1 MRKKM
6 PNKSY
11 GFVLAALILFSGPIF
26 AEVETTSS
34 IRGFVNVPG
43 AQVTIEHE
51 PTGTTKTR
59 TANEDGLFFV
69 SDLLIGGP
77 YRITASASGYQTQT
91 DSGLYLVLDKTAAV
105 DISLI
110 SNDMEEIGVT
120 ASASSG
126 TIRMGGGISFGEDAI
141 AGVPT
146 VNRSIADYAKFDP
159 RVSINTENSK
169 NSSITVM
176 GAHERFND
184 FSVDGVSFNDPF
196 GLNDNGFGSMRNPI
210 SMEFVDQISVD
221 ITPYDVSR
229 GNTTGGSIA
238 TVTKS
243 GSNEFHGSVFF
254 IERDEDDVGDLFGQ
268 DFAKFSEE
276 TKGFTFS
283 GPIVEDKLF
292 FFVGYEEFESG
303 LPALYG
309 AADSDAPIKAD
320 VATEADIAEIA
331 RISKD
336 RYGFDPGQFSL
347 FTAPETGEKT
357 ILKLNANINDIHRAV
372 FLYQK
377 DEDSLPAGGYN
388 RFSKNWVYYAP
399 EIERNSITLYSDWND
414 RLSTKIRYSTYDYL
428 SDPSS
433 PGGTFPEMF
442 IEVSDG
448 RASDFIRLGG
458 ERYRAAN
465 KVDTQSDYLSF
476 KVTYDMGNHVISA
489 GLDYEET
496 SFYNLFMA
504 RYNGEVAFDSIAD
517 FEAGEYSYLRAHVP
531 QGGILDVDPVA
542 AVFDLEKTT
551 LYVGDKIYMGDLT
564 LNVGLRYD
572 QVETP
577 DAPRENPRF
586 VQRNGF
592 SNSQRFDMKVLQPRI
607 GFNYDASESL
617 FGNIDRVISAEIRGG
632 YGLFMGR
639 IPNVWY
645 GNAYSRSG
653 GASDYWSSSGYAWDD
668 RLRSYQ
674 RQPGHPTGT
683 IGRIPAGDPT
693 FFWINSPD
701 SAYMIPTSPY
711 YNDAQTLDPDFE
723 APSSWRGNIAL
734 DITTERG
741 YELTLEYNKDSTHK
755 GVFYKE
761 LGLELE
767 GYLADGRGH
776 YSHGP
781 GDYFMTNTDLGGAEA
796 WSFSIKKSYDNGL
809 SYFASWASVD
819 AEDVYA
825 LTSSQAESSYGY
837 TQRWDGENVPAA
849 RSSFMTSRK
858 IIAGLEYRKNFFG
871 DNETRISMIY
881 LRKSGEPY
889 SITFDESRYKPTI
902 GCGTP
907 TASRCYS
914 KFYDDYTLAYIPS
927 GVDDPNVV
935 WQGFGSVTAAQTA
948 IDVMNHVN
956 NGPLAQYKGTYAPR
970 NAFTNPGYSRLDLRI
985 TQELPGPMDN
995 HKFIFYLDI
1004 LNVLNLLD
1012 EDEGHVYEY
1021 NFNNSR
1027 QIFTSG
1033 ADADGRF
1040 IITGVDPDDSL
1051 FIQDD
1056 SGQSRW
1062 QVQMGLKYQF

>member
-6 PNKSY
+6 PRKLY
-11 GFVLAALILFSGPIF
+11 AFVLSALFAFSTSSF
-26 AEVETTSS
+26 AEVGTTSS
-34 IRGFVNVPG
+34 IRGVVNVSG
-43 AQVTIEHE
+43 AEVTVTHV

-69 SDLLIGGP
+69 SDLLVGGP
-77 YRITASASGYQTQT
+77 YEITASASGYQTQSE
-91 DSGLYLVLDKTAAV
+91 SGLFLVLNKTAAI
-105 DISLI
+105 DISLV

-126 TIRMGGGISFGEDAI
+126 TIRMGAGISLGEDAI

-146 VNRSIADYAKFDP
+146 INRSIADYAKFDP

-243 GSNEFHGSVFF
+243 GTNEFHGSVFF
-254 IERDEDDVGDLFGQ
+254 IERDEGDVGELFGQ
-268 DFAKFSEE
+268 DFAEFSEE

-283 GPIVEDKLF
+283 GPIIEDKLF
-292 FFVGYEEFESG
+292 FFVGYEDFESG

-309 AADSDAPIKAD
+309 AADSNMPNKAGE
-320 VATEADIAEIA
+320 ATEADIARIA
-331 RISKD
+331 QITKD
-336 RYGFDPGQFSL
+336 RYGFDPGQFTG

-357 ILKLNANINDIHRAV
+357 ILKLNANINETHRAV

-388 RFSKNWVYYAP
+388 RFSSNWVYYAP
-399 EIERNSITLYSDWND
+399 ETDRTSLTLYSDWND
-414 RLSTKIRYSTYDYL
+414 RLSTKIRYTNYQYF
-428 SDPSS
+428 SDPYS
-433 PGGTFPEMF
+433 PGLTFPEMTV
-442 IEVSDG
+442 EVG
-448 RASDFIRLGG
+448 RDAIRLGG

-465 KVDTQSDYLSF
+465 MVETESDYFAF
-476 KVTYDMGNHVISA
+476 KATYDMGNHVISA
-489 GLDYEET
+489 GIDYEET
-496 SFYNLFMA
+496 NFYNLFIS
-504 RYNGEVAFDSIAD
+504 RYNGEVVFDSID
-517 FEAGEYSYLRAHVP
+517 DYEAGEYSYLRFHVP
-531 QGGILDVDPVA
+531 QTGILNVDDVA
-542 AVFDLEKTT
+542 ARFDLEKTT
-551 LYVGDKIYMGDLT
+551 LYIQDKIYMGNLT
-564 LNVGLRYD
+564 LDVGVRLD
-572 QVETP
+572 DVSTP
-577 DAPRENPRF
+577 QAPLLNQKF
-586 VQRNGF
+586 LARNGF
-592 SNSQRFDMKVLQPRI
+592 GNDVAFDMSVVQPRI

-645 GNAYSRSG
+645 SNAYTRSG
-653 GASDYWSSSGYAWDD
+653 GLSDYLRVYGWDD
-668 RLRSYQ
+668 DLPSFRC
-674 RQPGHPTGT
+674 GGT
-683 IGRIPAGDPT
+683 VGKMPAGDPT
-693 FFWINSPD
+693 FFWMGD
-701 SAYMIPTSPY
+701 SSNYCIPSSPY
-711 YNDAQTLDPDFE
+711 FNDAQVTDPNFE

-734 DITTERG
+734 DITTENG

-755 GVFYKE
+755 GVFYQE

-781 GDYFMTNTDLGGAEA
+781 GDYMLTNTDEGGAEA
-796 WSFSIKKSYDNGL
+796 WSASIRKSYDNGL
-809 SYFASWASVD
+809 SFFASWAAVD

-849 RSSFMTSRK
+849 RSSFMASRK
-858 IIAGLEYRKNFFG
+858 IIAGLEYRRMFFG
-871 DNETRISMIY
+871 DNETRISAIY
-881 LRKSGEPY
+881 VRKSGEPY
-889 SITFDESRYKPTI
+889 SITFDEPSYKPVG

-907 TASRCYS
+907 SYRRCYS
-914 KFYDDYTLAYIPS
+914 KFYNDYSLAYVPT
-927 GVDDPNVV
+927 GANDPNVV
-935 WQGFGSVTAAQTA
+935 FTSASVAA
-948 IDVMNHVN
+948 DVMAHINS
-956 NGPLAQYKGTYAPR
+956 GPLAQYKGTYAPR
-970 NAFTNPGYSRLDLRI
+970 NAFTTPGYSRLDIRL
-985 TQELPGPMDN
+985 TQELPGPMDG
-995 HKFIFYLDI
+995 HKFIFYVDL
-1004 LNVLNLLD
+1004 LNVLNMLD
-1012 EDEGHVYEY
+1012 DDKGHVYEY
-1021 NFNNSR
+1021 SYNNSR
-1027 QIFTSG
+1027 QIEVDG
-1033 ADADGRF
+1033 VDADGRF
-1040 IITGVDPDDSL
+1040 IISGVDPDDSY
-1051 FIQDD
+1051 FIMDN